1 MHDGDN
7 GIITL
12 TCLNSHNQIKLYG
25 DDKYW
30 NLDEKKRFM
39 RETRNLWRKVV
50 DGKRGMFL
58 TGSKH
63 EFKNSPD

>member
-1 MHDGDN
+1 
-7 GIITL
+7 
-12 TCLNSHNQIKLYG
+12 
-25 DDKYW
+25 
-30 NLDEKKRFM
+30 M

-63 EFKNSPD
+63 EFKNSPDEEKQIKKVV